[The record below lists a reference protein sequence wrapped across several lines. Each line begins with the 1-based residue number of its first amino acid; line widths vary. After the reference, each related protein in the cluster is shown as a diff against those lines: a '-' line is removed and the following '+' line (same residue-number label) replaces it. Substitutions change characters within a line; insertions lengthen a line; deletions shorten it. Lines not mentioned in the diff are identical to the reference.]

1 MGAAEGEDR
10 ARGGSPRTT
19 RRFKRRSDRRRDR
32 SARRAPRQRAA
43 ATARRPRACD
53 RPLPRDH
60 LDSGGGTRRAARGDT
75 GLRSRIE
82 AASRRR
88 SACGAPRASRRR
100 FGGSH
105 PPRRR
110 RPADGARLRVAQ
122 PRSGFPRKGAFGR
135 GQACARC
142 SVHACMVAA
151 RATWQSRPRGRLRL
165 SHSLARVARD
175 SRLHRVV
182 TSPQIRSLAAT
193 VAEAYAF
200 LWPGPPSFPL
210 FFDPNVNWLI
220 GPMTVSLGGSYVDP
234 ATASILLA
242 FVCPPEASIGL
253 AALLSRW
260 PQLVGAPPE

>member
-60 LDSGGGTRRAARGDT
+60 LDSGGGTR
-75 GLRSRIE
+75 
-82 AASRRR
+82 
-88 SACGAPRASRRR
+88 GAPR
-100 FGGSH
+100 

-110 RPADGARLRVAQ
+110 WGESPPPRRGPPADGARLRVAQ